1 MASDQALGGATETK
15 NLLEN
20 TIRNPSATLPTNL
33 IETDNEDSDEGKIT
47 SSLSR
52 HKLWLIFY

>member
-33 IETDNEDSDEGKIT
+33 VETDNEDSDEGKIT

-52 HKLWLIFY
+52 HKL